1 MTNYSLRGTKQSR
14 SQDRFSL
21 VHLQVA
27 HPHTAARFCF
37 FFLFLFLPLRTARWF
52 KQAHDNFTTDESG
65 GVGTWDL
72 GGAYN
77 PPVQRL
83 DTRTTVINHAD
94 MRSIITGHTRSET
107 QTPRTRT
114 QDAIGQLDSRL
125 QDMLRSML
133 MGGLDGFI
141 WHINTAVGKVTT
153 AHNCSD
159 QLHTQLWSIC
169 TGLVW
174 N

>member
-14 SQDRFSL
+14 SQDRVSL
-21 VHLQVA
+21 VDLQVA

-52 KQAHDNFTTDESG
+52 KQAHDNFTTDGGG
-65 GVGTWDL
+65 GVGAVRGVRTS
-72 GGAYN
+72 
-77 PPVQRL
+77 PVQRL
-83 DTRTTVINHAD
+83 DTRTTLINHTD

-114 QDAIGQLDSRL
+114 RTQDVIGQLDSGF

-141 WHINTAVGKVTT
+141 RHINTAVGKVTT

-169 TGLVW
+169 TGLVL

>member
-14 SQDRFSL
+14 SQDRVSL
-21 VHLQVA
+21 VDLQVA
-27 HPHTAARFCF
+27 HPHTAARLF
-37 FFLFLFLPLRTARWF
+37 FFFFFFSFPSTQRDDSSR
-52 KQAHDNFTTDESG
+52 HMTTLQQT
-65 GVGTWDL
+65 GVGGL
-72 GGAYN
+72 GGAYS

-114 QDAIGQLDSRL
+114 QDIIGQLDSCF

-133 MGGLDGFI
+133 MGSLDGFI
-141 WHINTAVGKVTT
+141 RHINTAVRKATT
-153 AHNCSD
+153 THNCSD
-159 QLHTQLWSIC
+159 KLHTQL
-169 TGLVW
+169 
-174 N
+174 